1 MIVLSM
7 PISSLHGWGI
17 CGKYLAKELDELEQV
32 VICAPPIDMNLIGDE
47 LEYRF
52 LSSRLIA
59 QETYQQLQRGG
70 FKLSAPVLHGTESNL
85 LIPTNPNAQGVRD
98 VGYTFFEDNILDG
111 PLVRKHAA
119 RFKHVVCGSRWN
131 ETVLTEYGITNAT
144 TIIQGV
150 DPALFHPHNN
160 AKVFNKDKFVIFS
173 GGKFEFRKGQDIVLR
188 AFKHLQ
194 DKYSDV
200 LLINSWFNYW
210 AFSFATMKHSR
221 LIRFAPEGEDYY
233 RNMLK
238 VYVDNGINPQ
248 NVVTLSPKRNVEMAR
263 IYRNS
268 DIGLFPNRCEGGT
281 NLVLMEYMACG
292 KPVIATFNTGH
303 KDILTEQN
311 SIQNSTH
318 ATVDIVERGRLT
330 ARWPDP
336 DLDET
341 IAKLEWAYLHRDALD
356 ALAHQAGQDLSRITW
371 KETARRFHALL
382 TQ

>member
-1 MIVLSM
+1 M

-150 DPALFHPHNN
+150 DPALFHPCTN

-221 LIRFAPEGEDYY
+221 LIRFAPDGEDYY

-303 KDILTEQN
+303 QDILTEQN
-311 SIQNSTH
+311 SLQITTH
-318 ATVDIVERGRLT
+318 ATVDIVEQGKRT
-330 ARWPDP
+330 ARWSDP

-371 KETARRFHALL
+371 KETARKFHALL